1 MNGVG
6 APSFDARVL
15 LWKLR
20 TLQRRMADRAGTVA
34 LRRPPAMTAGAG
46 KTVVV
51 AAAAGMTTVVVVAA
65 AAGDDCRGGGD
76 DRVYGAPFPA
86 VFPVFLPGAVR
97 SASFLCSRRSCRSR
111 DRPRDGPYRRIE
123 PLR

>member
-1 MNGVG
+1 MI
-6 APSFDARVL
+6 
-15 LWKLR
+15 
-20 TLQRRMADRAGTVA
+20 VA
-34 LRRPPAMTAGAG
+34 VVAAMTAGAG

-51 AAAAGMTTVVVVAA
+51 VAAAGMTTVVVVAA

-86 VFPVFLPGAVR
+86 VFPQCLL
-97 SASFLCSRRSCRSR
+97 ASCCAQPLIPLFPQELTAR

-123 PLR
+123 PPR

>member
-1 MNGVG
+1 M
-6 APSFDARVL
+6 
-15 LWKLR
+15 
-20 TLQRRMADRAGTVA
+20 
-34 LRRPPAMTAGAG
+34 
-46 KTVVV
+46 VVV

-97 SASFLCSRRSCRSR
+97 SPSFFCSRRS
-111 DRPRDGPYRRIE
+111 
-123 PLR
+123 